1 MNIKTQRH
9 LSRLIFRYLR
19 DRLNEEESRELERW
33 RAASEAH
40 ELLFRRLL
48 SSAHWQ
54 RSIGRFVKNES
65 DTQSE
70 WEIIRQRT
78 VGRDRGKRTIR
89 WYRYAAAI
97 FLPLLIASGYF
108 IKLSRTPQEKTLV
121 SVPFIPGKSYAV
133 LELADGT
140 SIDLGET
147 AVRGQI
153 QGGHWEVRSDSLKY
167 CEEGVKGGEEYH
179 TLKVPRGG
187 EYTLVLADGSK
198 VFLNAESSLK
208 YPVLFSGDLR
218 KVKLEGEAYF
228 EVKRNPEKPFVV
240 DIGGMQVNVLG
251 TTFGIRAYA
260 DEREIRT
267 TLVSGRVNV
276 SAGKQVYELKPSEQ
290 AVFDKQTGI
299 ECRFAGV
306 LQHTDDEAHGHHL
319 HRGVLVDAEKTAG
332 KRNQHEGPPGNTRSA
347 RRTDRGDEGEENR
360 GGNVDCHAERVR
372 GREREHRDRNRGTG
386 HIDGHHLRRHDA
398 VLHVQALPVP
408 VLAEEPHAPG

>member
-19 DRLNEEESRELERW
+19 DQLNEEESRELERW

-108 IKLSRTPQEKTLV
+108 IKLSHTPQEKTLV
-121 SVPFIPGKSYAV
+121 SVPFIPGKSHAV

-147 AVRGQI
+147 A
-153 QGGHWEVRSDSLKY
+153 
-167 CEEGVKGGEEYH
+167 EYH

-290 AVFDKQTGI
+290 AVFDKQTEAVKVAAVDTELFVGWKDGRLVFDNCSLERI
-299 ECRFAGV
+299 LKDLGRWYSFEVFYATSAAKEIPFSLNIRKHEKFAQV
-306 LQHTDDEAHGHHL
+306 LELMQST
-319 HRGVLVDAEKTAG
+319 G
-332 KRNQHEGPPGNTRSA
+332 KIQFEINKNT
-347 RRTDRGDEGEENR
+347 
-360 GGNVDCHAERVR
+360 VIVR
-372 GREREHRDRNRGTG
+372 
-386 HIDGHHLRRHDA
+386 
-398 VLHVQALPVP
+398 
-408 VLAEEPHAPG
+408 

>member
-187 EYTLVLADGSK
+187 EYFG
-198 VFLNAESSLK
+198 
-208 YPVLFSGDLR
+208 FSR
-218 KVKLEGEAYF
+218 WLEG
-228 EVKRNPEKPFVV
+228 
-240 DIGGMQVNVLG
+240 
-251 TTFGIRAYA
+251 
-260 DEREIRT
+260 
-267 TLVSGRVNV
+267 
-276 SAGKQVYELKPSEQ
+276 
-290 AVFDKQTGI
+290 VF
-299 ECRFAGV
+299 ECRIQLEISCTFFG
-306 LQHTDDEAHGHHL
+306 
-319 HRGVLVDAEKTAG
+319 
-332 KRNQHEGPPGNTRSA
+332 RSA
-347 RRTDRGDEGEENR
+347 QSEIGRRSLFRGKTKSGETVCR
-360 GGNVDCHAERVR
+360 RYRRYAGQRV
-372 GREREHRDRNRGTG
+372 G
-386 HIDGHHLRRHDA
+386 HYFRYQGLCR
-398 VLHVQALPVP
+398 
-408 VLAEEPHAPG
+408 